1 MSRSLR
7 LTLSTA
13 RRGRAYAYEQSTTVA
28 IDKVNSSV
36 FPNIPQDVN
45 SKD

>member
-13 RRGRAYAYEQSTTVA
+13 RRGRAYAY
-28 IDKVNSSV
+28 
-36 FPNIPQDVN
+36 DVRA
-45 SKD
+45 

>member
-13 RRGRAYAYEQSTTVA
+13 RRGRAYAYAQRPCRPAAVDA
-28 IDKVNSSV
+28 GRD
-36 FPNIPQDVN
+36 
-45 SKD
+45 